1 MHDNKDDVARRV
13 RIAARALGRAGL
25 VHAYGHCSARA
36 ETESFLV
43 CPSMP
48 MALTPVGATCK
59 SVPVRGDLPE
69 GVLGEVRLHQQIYA
83 RHLQAGG
90 VVRFMGPNM
99 MALAALGRVPQARH
113 GFGCYF
119 QPGVGLWDDPQLIRD
134 DSRAVGAIDAMGQG
148 RALLMRGNGAVV
160 WGESIEAATVLA
172 WYLEDMCR
180 IELVALQTGLADTA
194 PIIPEAEAET
204 RATRAGRI
212 IERMWD
218 HMTAGDPELAAS

>member
-1 MHDNKDDVARRV
+1 MDQHGEELARRV

-25 VHAYGHCSARA
+25 VHAYGHCSARQDQGH
-36 ETESFLV
+36 FLT
-43 CPSMP
+43 CPPVP
-48 MALTPVGATCK
+48 MALTPVGAACDL
-59 SVPVRGDLPE
+59 VPVRGPLPAH
-69 GVLGEVRLHQQIYA
+69 VLGEVRLHQQIYA
-83 RHLQAGG
+83 RHPGAGG

-99 MALAALGRVPQARH
+99 MALAALGRVPRPRH

-119 QPGVGLWDDPQLIRD
+119 QPGVALWDDPQLIRD
-134 DSRAVGAIDAMGQG
+134 DDRAVGAITAMGPG

-180 IELVALQTGLADTA
+180 IELVALQAGLADSA
-194 PIIPEAEAET
+194 PVIAPAEAEA
-204 RATRAGRI
+204 RATRTGRI

-218 HMTAGDPELAAS
+218 HLVAGDPELNPQ

>member
-1 MHDNKDDVARRV
+1 MDQHGEELARRV

-25 VHAYGHCSARA
+25 VHAYGHCSGRQDQGH
-36 ETESFLV
+36 FLV
-43 CPSMP
+43 CPPVP
-48 MALTPVGATCK
+48 MALTPVAGPCDR
-59 SVPVRGDLPE
+59 VPVQGPMPAH
-69 GVLGEVRLHQQIYA
+69 VLGEVRLHQQIYA
-83 RHLQAGG
+83 RHPGAGG

-99 MALAALGRVPQARH
+99 MALAALGLVPRPRH

-119 QPGVGLWDDPQLIRD
+119 QPGVALWDDPQLIRD
-134 DSRAVGAIDAMGQG
+134 DEKASGAITAMGPG
-148 RALLMRGNGAVV
+148 RALLMRGNGAAV

-180 IELVALQTGLADTA
+180 IELVALQTGLADSA
-194 PIIPEAEAET
+194 PVIAPTEAEA

-218 HMTAGDPELAAS
+218 HLVAGDPELNPQ